1 MRILFVTIIILII
14 FFSISRSEEP
24 TTINPMITR
33 PEWYINISDWSFYV
47 AWGGVALINNV
58 TIENTSNL
66 GYRNIKVKVLYY
78 SMLGSNYGIQIGQEI
93 GYLPIT
99 LPPKKQK
106 YLSQRGCCSW
116 TRFYEPKGWKYTGI
130 GGRTDNPLGIRLLL
144 FLNLI
149 DSVRVMK
156 MFSEI

>member
-1 MRILFVTIIILII
+1 MRIFFVTIIILII
-14 FFSISRSEEP
+14 SFSISRSEEP
-24 TTINPMITR
+24 TTINPMITH

-66 GYRNIKVKVLYY
+66 GYKYIKVKVLYH

-99 LPPKKQK
+99 LPPKSKST
-106 YLSQRGCCSW
+106 YLRGGAVLGLGS
-116 TRFYEPKGWKYTGI
+116 TNLRAGNIQVLGPEPMI
-130 GGRTDNPLGIRLLL
+130 H
-144 FLNLI
+144 
-149 DSVRVMK
+149 
-156 MFSEI
+156 